1 MQVVINTLL
10 TEYERIGKG
19 KVVLILHGWGD
30 SSTGWRRFAAELSKK
45 YDVVAVDLPGFGK
58 TQVPKE
64 TWGLDDYAVFVAA
77 FLAKLKL
84 QPYAVIGHSNGGAIA
99 IRGLAQKAFAADKLV
114 LIDSAGIRSEYYGRK
129 KAVRMI
135 TKTGKLL
142 TRPLPSGVRKRIR
155 RKVYET
161 VGSDMLVVER
171 LQETFKRV
179 VTDDV
184 QQDAATLKL
193 PTLLIYGE
201 DDLSTPVQYGR
212 MFHNLIAGSS
222 FEVLPGAGHFA
233 HLDRPE
239 DVIFR
244 VREFLKNR

>member
-1 MQVVINTLL
+1 MQIVVNSLL
-10 TEYERIGKG
+10 TQYERMGKG
-19 KVVLILHGWGD
+19 KAVLILHGWGD
-30 SSTGWRRFAAELSKK
+30 SSTGWRRFAEELSKK
-45 YDVVAVDLPGFGK
+45 FDVVAVDLPGFGK
-58 TQVPKE
+58 TQAPTE
-64 TWGLDDYAVFVAA
+64 TWGLDDYAAFVGA
-77 FLAKLKL
+77 FLRKVKL

-99 IRGLAQKAFAADKLV
+99 IRGLAKKIFATDRLV

-129 KAVRMI
+129 KAVRLI
-135 TKTGKLL
+135 TKTGKVL
-142 TRPLPSGVRKRIR
+142 TRPLPSSVRKRIR

-179 VTDDV
+179 VSDDV

-212 MFHNLIAGSS
+212 MFHHLIAGSS

-239 DVIFR
+239 DVMFR
-244 VREFLKNR
+244 VGEFLKSR